1 MRMLESK
8 ACTFN
13 YPFLAS
19 SYISWQRPR
28 CCVKWGKEIK
38 FFHSIISLVLFLSS
52 YASVTVNHDTQML
65 ILEQS
70 ETCLFEVDAYS
81 SKELSE
87 AEIPHTGDPV
97 DIQNVVKKGLFSQRV

>member
-13 YPFLAS
+13 YPFLACG
-19 SYISWQRPR
+19 YISWHSPR
-28 CCVKWGKEIK
+28 CYVKWEKEIK
-38 FFHSIISLVLFLSS
+38 FFSNIILLVLFLSS
-52 YASVTVNHDTQML
+52 YASLTVNHGTQML
-65 ILEQS
+65 VLEQS

-81 SKELSE
+81 SKELNE

-97 DIQNVVKKGLFSQRV
+97 DVSTW